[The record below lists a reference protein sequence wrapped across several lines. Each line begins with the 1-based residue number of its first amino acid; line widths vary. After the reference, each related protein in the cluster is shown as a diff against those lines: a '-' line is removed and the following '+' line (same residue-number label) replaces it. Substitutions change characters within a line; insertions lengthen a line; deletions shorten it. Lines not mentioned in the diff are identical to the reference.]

1 MKHRSIVSFALP
13 LLLAACGDPQVGSD
27 YPGEALLTVR
37 GTIANELDEAPAGP
51 VDAVLVWNIE
61 QVGSGNENFPVRA
74 TAVGSFPASFT
85 LSIHEPPPES
95 GLNDLSEVGLEDT
108 RVGIGII
115 VAAPSGVYAD
125 SESSWLGVDE
135 HHVIVYVESE
145 MDEDGGWSNLFG
157 GPLAPGYHVMDAV
170 PRTPGSDVDAE
181 MQAAFDACDAAATTE
196 AEHLACVGYDV
207 KLKIRPAAGGAS
219 SALTVRMAP
228 QEDLEFP
235 DWH

>member
-1 MKHRSIVSFALP
+1 MQLRSIFSLALP
-13 LLLAACGDPQVGSD
+13 VLLAACGESQVGSD
-27 YPGEALLTVR
+27 YEGESLLTVK
-37 GTIANELDEAPAGP
+37 GTIVNELGEAPAGP
-51 VDAVLVWNIE
+51 VDAVLVWNTE
-61 QVGSGNENFPVRA
+61 KDGSGSENLPVRA

-95 GLNDLSEVGLEDT
+95 GLNDFSELGLEGT

-115 VAAPSGVYAD
+115 VAARSEDYAD
-125 SESSWLGVDE
+125 SEASWLGVDE

-145 MDEDGGWSNLFG
+145 MDEDGVWSKLFG

-170 PRTPGSDVDAE
+170 PRKPGSALDAE
-181 MQAAFDACDAAATTE
+181 GQAAFDACDAAATTE
-196 AEHLACVGYDV
+196 AEHLACGAHDV
-207 KLKIRPAAGGAS
+207 KLKMRPAAGGAS
-219 SALTVRMAP
+219 EALTVRMAP